1 MKKENVSSTN
11 QRQNKTSNSS
21 SLPDRKSYRAKW
33 HNYSGSEYFVTFC
46 TYERRHYFGEVR
58 NGQTELTKVGKYLKT
73 EIEKVQDFYPYAEIP
88 IYVIMPDHV
97 HLIMEI
103 RKDTWNRENAVTTN
117 PDADAINPNTDTI
130 NPNTDAINPNTDAI
144 NPNADAINPNTDA
157 INPNADAINP
167 NADAINRVPTGGITG
182 KKNPMLNATLGTVVR
197 GLKARVT
204 QFARQNNI
212 PFKWQ
217 PRYHDRIIRNRD
229 EMNKIAKYIELNPAN
244 WESQYSLNRV

>member
-11 QRQNKTSNSS
+11 QRQNKPSNSS
-21 SLPDRKSYRAKW
+21 SLPNRKSYRAKW

-103 RKDTWNRENAVTTN
+103 HKDTWNRENADATN
-117 PDADAINPNTDTI
+117 PDADAINH
-130 NPNTDAINPNTDAI
+130 
-144 NPNADAINPNTDA
+144 
-157 INPNADAINP
+157 

-229 EMNKIAKYIELNPAN
+229 EMNKIAKYIELNPAK

>member
-11 QRQNKTSNSS
+11 QRQNKPSNSS
-21 SLPDRKSYRAKW
+21 SLLNRKSYRAKW

-103 RKDTWNRENAVTTN
+103 HKDTWNRENADATN
-117 PDADAINPNTDTI
+117 PDADAINH
-130 NPNTDAINPNTDAI
+130 
-144 NPNADAINPNTDA
+144 
-157 INPNADAINP
+157 

-229 EMNKIAKYIELNPAN
+229 EMNKIAKYIELNPAK
-244 WESQYSLNRV
+244 WELQYSLNRV

>member
-11 QRQNKTSNSS
+11 QRQNKPSNSS
-21 SLPDRKSYRAKW
+21 SLPNRKSYRAKW

-103 RKDTWNRENAVTTN
+103 RKDTWNRENADATNPDADVIN
-117 PDADAINPNTDTI
+117 PDADAINH
-130 NPNTDAINPNTDAI
+130 
-144 NPNADAINPNTDA
+144 NADAINH
-157 INPNADAINP
+157 

-229 EMNKIAKYIELNPAN
+229 EMNKIAKYIELNPAK
-244 WESQYSLNRV
+244 WEFQYSLNRV

>member
-11 QRQNKTSNSS
+11 QRQNKPSNSS
-21 SLPDRKSYRAKW
+21 SLPNRKSYRAKW

-103 RKDTWNRENAVTTN
+103 HKDTWNRENADAIN
-117 PDADAINPNTDTI
+117 PDADVINH
-130 NPNTDAINPNTDAI
+130 
-144 NPNADAINPNTDA
+144 
-157 INPNADAINP
+157 

-229 EMNKIAKYIELNPAN
+229 EMNKIAKYIELNPAK

>member
-58 NGQTELTKVGKYLKT
+58 NSQTELTKVGKYLKT

-103 RKDTWNRENAVTTN
+103 RKDTWNRENA
-117 PDADAINPNTDTI
+117 DAINH
-130 NPNTDAINPNTDAI
+130 
-144 NPNADAINPNTDA
+144 NADAINH
-157 INPNADAINP
+157 

-229 EMNKIAKYIELNPAN
+229 EMNKIAKYIELNPAK

>member
-11 QRQNKTSNSS
+11 QRQNKPSNSS

-46 TYERRHYFGEVR
+46 NYERRHYFGEVR

-103 RKDTWNRENAVTTN
+103 RKDTWNRK
-117 PDADAINPNTDTI
+117 
-130 NPNTDAINPNTDAI
+130 
-144 NPNADAINPNTDA
+144 NADAINPNTDA
-157 INPNADAINP
+157 INH

-229 EMNKIAKYIELNPAN
+229 EMNKIAKYIELNPAK

>member
-11 QRQNKTSNSS
+11 QRQNKPSNSS
-21 SLPDRKSYRAKW
+21 SLPNRKSYRAKW

-73 EIEKVQDFYPYAEIP
+73 EIEKVQDSYPYAEIP

-97 HLIMEI
+97 HLITKI
-103 RKDTWNRENAVTTN
+103 RKDTWNRENA
-117 PDADAINPNTDTI
+117 DAINH
-130 NPNTDAINPNTDAI
+130 
-144 NPNADAINPNTDA
+144 
-157 INPNADAINP
+157 

-229 EMNKIAKYIELNPAN
+229 EMNKIAKYIELNPAK

>member
-11 QRQNKTSNSS
+11 QRQNKPSNSS

-103 RKDTWNRENAVTTN
+103 RKDTWNRENADATN
-117 PDADAINPNTDTI
+117 PDADVINH
-130 NPNTDAINPNTDAI
+130 
-144 NPNADAINPNTDA
+144 
-157 INPNADAINP
+157 

-229 EMNKIAKYIELNPAN
+229 EMNKIAKYIELNPAK

>member
-11 QRQNKTSNSS
+11 QRQNKPSNSS

-73 EIEKVQDFYPYAEIP
+73 EIEKVQDSYPYAEIP

-97 HLIMEI
+97 HLITKI
-103 RKDTWNRENAVTTN
+103 RKDTWNRENA
-117 PDADAINPNTDTI
+117 DAINH
-130 NPNTDAINPNTDAI
+130 
-144 NPNADAINPNTDA
+144 NADAINH
-157 INPNADAINP
+157 

-229 EMNKIAKYIELNPAN
+229 EMNKIAKYIELNPAK

>member
-11 QRQNKTSNSS
+11 QRQNKPSNSS

-46 TYERRHYFGEVR
+46 TYERRHYLGEVR

-103 RKDTWNRENAVTTN
+103 RKDTWNRK
-117 PDADAINPNTDTI
+117 
-130 NPNTDAINPNTDAI
+130 
-144 NPNADAINPNTDA
+144 NADAINH
-157 INPNADAINP
+157 
-167 NADAINRVPTGGITG
+167 NADAINRVPTGDQTRFSEYCDSHLAGFSSIY
-182 KKNPMLNATLGTVVR
+182 LAILFISS
-197 GLKARVT
+197 LL
-204 QFARQNNI
+204 
-212 PFKWQ
+212 
-217 PRYHDRIIRNRD
+217 RIMRS
-229 EMNKIAKYIELNPAN
+229 
-244 WESQYSLNRV
+244 W

>member
-11 QRQNKTSNSS
+11 QRQNKPSNSS
-21 SLPDRKSYRAKW
+21 SLPNRKSYRAKW

-103 RKDTWNRENAVTTN
+103 HKDTWNRENADAIN
-117 PDADAINPNTDTI
+117 PDADAINPDADVI
-130 NPNTDAINPNTDAI
+130 NH
-144 NPNADAINPNTDA
+144 NADAINH
-157 INPNADAINP
+157 

-182 KKNPMLNATLGTVVR
+182 KKNPMLNSTLGTVVR

-229 EMNKIAKYIELNPAN
+229 EMNKIAKYIELNPAK

>member
-11 QRQNKTSNSS
+11 QRQNKPSNSS
-21 SLPDRKSYRAKW
+21 SLPNRKSYRANW

-103 RKDTWNRENAVTTN
+103 RKDTWNRENADAIN
-117 PDADAINPNTDTI
+117 PDADVINPDADVI
-130 NPNTDAINPNTDAI
+130 NH
-144 NPNADAINPNTDA
+144 
-157 INPNADAINP
+157 

-229 EMNKIAKYIELNPAN
+229 EMNKIAKYIELNPAK
-244 WESQYSLNRV
+244 WELQYSLNRV

>member
-11 QRQNKTSNSS
+11 QRQNKPSNSS
-21 SLPDRKSYRAKW
+21 PLPDRKSYRAKW
-33 HNYSGSEYFVTFC
+33 HNYSGSKYFVTFC

-103 RKDTWNRENAVTTN
+103 HKDTWNRENADAIN
-117 PDADAINPNTDTI
+117 PDADAINH
-130 NPNTDAINPNTDAI
+130 
-144 NPNADAINPNTDA
+144 
-157 INPNADAINP
+157 

-229 EMNKIAKYIELNPAN
+229 EMNKIAKYIELNPAK
-244 WESQYSLNRV
+244 WELQYSLNRV

>member
-11 QRQNKTSNSS
+11 QRQNNPSNSS

-103 RKDTWNRENAVTTN
+103 RKDTWNRENA
-117 PDADAINPNTDTI
+117 DAINH
-130 NPNTDAINPNTDAI
+130 
-144 NPNADAINPNTDA
+144 NADAINH
-157 INPNADAINP
+157 
-167 NADAINRVPTGGITG
+167 NADAINRDPTGGITG

-229 EMNKIAKYIELNPAN
+229 EMNKIAKYIELNPAK

>member
-11 QRQNKTSNSS
+11 QRQNKPSNSS
-21 SLPDRKSYRAKW
+21 SLLNRKSYRAKW

-97 HLIMEI
+97 HLITKI
-103 RKDTWNRENAVTTN
+103 RKDTWNRENA
-117 PDADAINPNTDTI
+117 DAINH
-130 NPNTDAINPNTDAI
+130 
-144 NPNADAINPNTDA
+144 NADAINH
-157 INPNADAINP
+157 

-229 EMNKIAKYIELNPAN
+229 EMNKIAKYIELNPAK

>member
-11 QRQNKTSNSS
+11 QRQNKPSNSS
-21 SLPDRKSYRAKW
+21 SLPNRKSYRAKW

-103 RKDTWNRENAVTTN
+103 HKDTWNRENADATN
-117 PDADAINPNTDTI
+117 PDADAINHNT
-130 NPNTDAINPNTDAI
+130 
-144 NPNADAINPNTDA
+144 
-157 INPNADAINP
+157 
-167 NADAINRVPTGGITG
+167 DAINRVPTGGITG

-229 EMNKIAKYIELNPAN
+229 EMNKIAKYIELNPAK
-244 WESQYSLNRV
+244 WELQYSLNRV

>member
-1 MKKENVSSTN
+1 M
-11 QRQNKTSNSS
+11 
-21 SLPDRKSYRAKW
+21 
-33 HNYSGSEYFVTFC
+33 
-46 TYERRHYFGEVR
+46 
-58 NGQTELTKVGKYLKT
+58 KT

-103 RKDTWNRENAVTTN
+103 HKDTWNRENADAIN
-117 PDADAINPNTDTI
+117 PDADAINPDADVI
-130 NPNTDAINPNTDAI
+130 NH
-144 NPNADAINPNTDA
+144 
-157 INPNADAINP
+157 

-229 EMNKIAKYIELNPAN
+229 EMNKIAKYIELNPAK

>member
-11 QRQNKTSNSS
+11 QRQNKPSNSS

-46 TYERRHYFGEVR
+46 TYERRHYLGEVR

-103 RKDTWNRENAVTTN
+103 RKNTWNRENA
-117 PDADAINPNTDTI
+117 DAINH
-130 NPNTDAINPNTDAI
+130 
-144 NPNADAINPNTDA
+144 NADAINH
-157 INPNADAINP
+157 

-229 EMNKIAKYIELNPAN
+229 EMNKIAKYIELNPAK

>member
-11 QRQNKTSNSS
+11 QRQNKPSNS

-103 RKDTWNRENAVTTN
+103 RKDTWNRENADAIN
-117 PDADAINPNTDTI
+117 PDADAI

-144 NPNADAINPNTDA
+144 NH
-157 INPNADAINP
+157 

-229 EMNKIAKYIELNPAN
+229 EMNKIAKYIELNPAK

>member
-11 QRQNKTSNSS
+11 QRQNKPSNSS
-21 SLPDRKSYRAKW
+21 SLPNRKSYRAKW

-103 RKDTWNRENAVTTN
+103 RKDTWNRENADVIN
-117 PDADAINPNTDTI
+117 PDADAINH
-130 NPNTDAINPNTDAI
+130 
-144 NPNADAINPNTDA
+144 
-157 INPNADAINP
+157 

-229 EMNKIAKYIELNPAN
+229 EMNKIAKYIELNPAK
-244 WESQYSLNRV
+244 WESQYS

>member
-11 QRQNKTSNSS
+11 QRQNKPSNSS

-73 EIEKVQDFYPYAEIP
+73 EIEKVQDSYPYAEIP

-97 HLIMEI
+97 HLITKI
-103 RKDTWNRENAVTTN
+103 RKDTW
-117 PDADAINPNTDTI
+117 
-130 NPNTDAINPNTDAI
+130 
-144 NPNADAINPNTDA
+144 
-157 INPNADAINP
+157 
-167 NADAINRVPTGGITG
+167 GITG

-229 EMNKIAKYIELNPAN
+229 EMNKIAKYIELNPAK

>member
-1 MKKENVSSTN
+1 M
-11 QRQNKTSNSS
+11 
-21 SLPDRKSYRAKW
+21 
-33 HNYSGSEYFVTFC
+33 
-46 TYERRHYFGEVR
+46 
-58 NGQTELTKVGKYLKT
+58 KT

-103 RKDTWNRENAVTTN
+103 RKDTWNRENADAIN
-117 PDADAINPNTDTI
+117 PDADAINH
-130 NPNTDAINPNTDAI
+130 
-144 NPNADAINPNTDA
+144 
-157 INPNADAINP
+157 

-229 EMNKIAKYIELNPAN
+229 EMNKIAKYIELNPAK

>member
-11 QRQNKTSNSS
+11 QRQNKPSNSS
-21 SLPDRKSYRAKW
+21 SLPNRKSYRAKW

-103 RKDTWNRENAVTTN
+103 RKDTWNRENADVIN
-117 PDADAINPNTDTI
+117 PDADAINH
-130 NPNTDAINPNTDAI
+130 
-144 NPNADAINPNTDA
+144 
-157 INPNADAINP
+157 

-229 EMNKIAKYIELNPAN
+229 EMNKIAKYIELNPAK
-244 WESQYSLNRV
+244 WELQYSLNRV

>member
-11 QRQNKTSNSS
+11 QRQNKPSNSS
-21 SLPDRKSYRAKW
+21 SLPNRKSYRAKW

-103 RKDTWNRENAVTTN
+103 RKDTWNRENADATN
-117 PDADAINPNTDTI
+117 PDADAINH
-130 NPNTDAINPNTDAI
+130 
-144 NPNADAINPNTDA
+144 
-157 INPNADAINP
+157 

-229 EMNKIAKYIELNPAN
+229 EMNKIAKYIELNPAK
-244 WESQYSLNRV
+244 WEFQYSLNRV

>member
-11 QRQNKTSNSS
+11 QRQNKPSNSS
-21 SLPDRKSYRAKW
+21 SLPNRKSYRAKW

-103 RKDTWNRENAVTTN
+103 RKDTWNRENADAIN
-117 PDADAINPNTDTI
+117 PDADVINH
-130 NPNTDAINPNTDAI
+130 
-144 NPNADAINPNTDA
+144 NADAINH
-157 INPNADAINP
+157 

-229 EMNKIAKYIELNPAN
+229 EMNKIAKYIELNPAK
-244 WESQYSLNRV
+244 WELQYSLNRV

>member
-11 QRQNKTSNSS
+11 QRQNKPSNSS

-46 TYERRHYFGEVR
+46 TYERRHYFGAVR

-103 RKDTWNRENAVTTN
+103 RKDTWNRENA
-117 PDADAINPNTDTI
+117 DAINH
-130 NPNTDAINPNTDAI
+130 
-144 NPNADAINPNTDA
+144 NADAINH
-157 INPNADAINP
+157 

-229 EMNKIAKYIELNPAN
+229 EMNKIAKHIELNPAK

>member
-11 QRQNKTSNSS
+11 QRQNKPSNSS

-103 RKDTWNRENAVTTN
+103 RKDTWNRENADAIN
-117 PDADAINPNTDTI
+117 PDADAI

-144 NPNADAINPNTDA
+144 NH
-157 INPNADAINP
+157 

-229 EMNKIAKYIELNPAN
+229 EMNKIAKYIELNPAK

>member
-1 MKKENVSSTN
+1 M
-11 QRQNKTSNSS
+11 
-21 SLPDRKSYRAKW
+21 
-33 HNYSGSEYFVTFC
+33 
-46 TYERRHYFGEVR
+46 
-58 NGQTELTKVGKYLKT
+58 KT

-97 HLIMEI
+97 HLITKI
-103 RKDTWNRENAVTTN
+103 RKDTWNRENADAIN
-117 PDADAINPNTDTI
+117 PDADAINH
-130 NPNTDAINPNTDAI
+130 
-144 NPNADAINPNTDA
+144 NADAINR
-157 INPNADAINP
+157 I
-167 NADAINRVPTGGITG
+167 ADAINRVPTGGITG

-229 EMNKIAKYIELNPAN
+229 EMNKIAKYIEQNPAK
-244 WESQYSLNRV
+244 WESQYALNRV

>member
-11 QRQNKTSNSS
+11 QRQNKPSNSS

-103 RKDTWNRENAVTTN
+103 RKDTWNRKNAVTTN
-117 PDADAINPNTDTI
+117 PDADAINPNTD
-130 NPNTDAINPNTDAI
+130 AINH
-144 NPNADAINPNTDA
+144 
-157 INPNADAINP
+157 

-229 EMNKIAKYIELNPAN
+229 EMNKIAKYIELNPAK

>member
-11 QRQNKTSNSS
+11 QRQNKPSNSS
-21 SLPDRKSYRAKW
+21 SLPNRKSYRAKW

-73 EIEKVQDFYPYAEIP
+73 EIEKVQDFFSYAEIP

-103 RKDTWNRENAVTTN
+103 HKDTWNRENA
-117 PDADAINPNTDTI
+117 DAINPD
-130 NPNTDAINPNTDAI
+130 
-144 NPNADAINPNTDA
+144 
-157 INPNADAINP
+157 
-167 NADAINRVPTGGITG
+167 ADAINRVPTGGITG

-229 EMNKIAKYIELNPAN
+229 EMNKIAKYIELNPAK

>member
-1 MKKENVSSTN
+1 MK
-11 QRQNKTSNSS
+11 
-21 SLPDRKSYRAKW
+21 A
-33 HNYSGSEYFVTFC
+33 
-46 TYERRHYFGEVR
+46 
-58 NGQTELTKVGKYLKT
+58 

-97 HLIMEI
+97 HLITKI
-103 RKDTWNRENAVTTN
+103 RK
-117 PDADAINPNTDTI
+117 
-130 NPNTDAINPNTDAI
+130 TDAMNT
-144 NPNADAINPNTDA
+144 NT
-157 INPNADAINP
+157 NTNT
-167 NADAINRVPTGGITG
+167 DAINRVPTGGITG

-229 EMNKIAKYIELNPAN
+229 EMNKIAKYIELNPAK

>member
-11 QRQNKTSNSS
+11 QRQNKPSNSS
-21 SLPDRKSYRAKW
+21 SLPNRKSYRAKW

-103 RKDTWNRENAVTTN
+103 HKDTWNRENADATN
-117 PDADAINPNTDTI
+117 PDADAINH
-130 NPNTDAINPNTDAI
+130 
-144 NPNADAINPNTDA
+144 
-157 INPNADAINP
+157 

-229 EMNKIAKYIELNPAN
+229 EMNKIAKYIELNPAK
-244 WESQYSLNRV
+244 WEFQYSLNRV